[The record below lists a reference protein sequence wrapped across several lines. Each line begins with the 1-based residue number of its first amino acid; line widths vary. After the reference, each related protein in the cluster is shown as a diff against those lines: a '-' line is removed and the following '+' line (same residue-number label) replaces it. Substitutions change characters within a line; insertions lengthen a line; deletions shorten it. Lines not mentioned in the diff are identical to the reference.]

1 MMIVH
6 RYEPLEGGVPNVST
20 PAAESNAELV
30 RTTLDL
36 LNAND
41 LDACVARMAPDFVM
55 HLAEHPEPLPGREAW
70 RQGAMMLRQ
79 AFADLHIDLDDIVAD
94 ESRVAVR
101 LTLQGTH
108 TGEFLGF
115 APTGRRVKYV
125 SHEFYR
131 VADGAFAEEWVCSD
145 TATLFGQLTEGPP
158 A

>member
-1 MMIVH
+1 M
-6 RYEPLEGGVPNVST
+6 NT
-20 PAAESNAELV
+20 AAVESNVELV

-55 HLAEHPEPLPGREAW
+55 HLAESPEPLPGPEGW

-79 AFADLHIDLDDIVAD
+79 AFPDFHIDLDDIVAD
-94 ESRVAVR
+94 EDRVAVR

-115 APTGRRVKYV
+115 APTGRQVKYV

-131 VADGAFAEEWVCSD
+131 IADGVFAEEWMCSD
-145 TATLFGQLTEGPP
+145 TATLFQQLAAEAP

>member
-1 MMIVH
+1 M
-6 RYEPLEGGVPNVST
+6 SS

-30 RTTLDL
+30 RTTIDL

-55 HLAEHPEPLPGREAW
+55 HLAEHPEPLPGPEAW

-79 AFADLHIDLDDIVAD
+79 AFPDFHIELDDIVAD
-94 ESRVAVR
+94 ENRVAVR

-115 APTGRRVKYV
+115 APTGRQVKYV

-131 VADGAFAEEWVCSD
+131 VADGVFAEEWVCSD
-145 TATLFGQLTEGPP
+145 TATLFQQLAEGPP
-158 A
+158 S